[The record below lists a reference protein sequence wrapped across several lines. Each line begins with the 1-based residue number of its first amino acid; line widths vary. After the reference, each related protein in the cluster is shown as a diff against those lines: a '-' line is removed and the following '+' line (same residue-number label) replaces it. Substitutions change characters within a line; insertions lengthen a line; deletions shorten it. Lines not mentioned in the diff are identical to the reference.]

1 MITIQDSLIADISL
15 DKTTWPHLWI
25 NKRVYYPYTRRLNA
39 SMITIQDSLTAD
51 IIPIQDDL
59 TQTSLVSLSL
69 YKRIHADIIPVQDD
83 LTQTSLVS
91 FLVL

>member
-1 MITIQDSLIADISL
+1 
-15 DKTTWPHLWI
+15 
-25 NKRVYYPYTRRLNA
+25 
-39 SMITIQDSLTAD
+39 MITIQDSLTAD